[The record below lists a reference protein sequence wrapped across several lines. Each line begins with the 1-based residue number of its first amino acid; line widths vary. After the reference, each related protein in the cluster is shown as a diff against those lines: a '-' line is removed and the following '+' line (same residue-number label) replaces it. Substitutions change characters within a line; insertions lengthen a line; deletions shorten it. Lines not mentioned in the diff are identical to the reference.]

1 MEDFFW
7 HLRTPDLFEG
17 LPAEVKKAF
26 FDKASLRI
34 LRKKEYVFK
43 ENEPVFSC
51 FYLKKGIVRI
61 FRVSKNG
68 KEAVLFI
75 HNDGAL
81 FGLAEIINNK
91 TRKSNAQALS
101 PCQIYS
107 IAREDFEELLEHN
120 PCLSRRII
128 DTLGSRVRYLGE
140 KLESLMVDSVP
151 VRLIKMLLCLSVE
164 AIYKSQK
171 PVNVP
176 FSLSQYDFA
185 TMTGSCQQTVSE
197 ILKKLTKDGFIRVEG
212 RRIILLEPEKLFK
225 LFYGSN

>member
-1 MEDFFW
+1 MEDFYW

-107 IAREDFEELLEHN
+107 IAREDFE
-120 PCLSRRII
+120 
-128 DTLGSRVRYLGE
+128 
-140 KLESLMVDSVP
+140 
-151 VRLIKMLLCLSVE
+151 
-164 AIYKSQK
+164 
-171 PVNVP
+171 
-176 FSLSQYDFA
+176 
-185 TMTGSCQQTVSE
+185 
-197 ILKKLTKDGFIRVEG
+197 
-212 RRIILLEPEKLFK
+212 
-225 LFYGSN
+225 

>member
-81 FGLAEIINNK
+81 FGLAEIIK
-91 TRKSNAQALS
+91 HVKAM
-101 PCQIYS
+101 
-107 IAREDFEELLEHN
+107 
-120 PCLSRRII
+120 RRLFLHAKYI
-128 DTLGSRVRYLGE
+128 
-140 KLESLMVDSVP
+140 
-151 VRLIKMLLCLSVE
+151 
-164 AIYKSQK
+164 
-171 PVNVP
+171 
-176 FSLSQYDFA
+176 LSQ
-185 TMTGSCQQTVSE
+185 E
-197 ILKKLTKDGFIRVEG
+197 RILKNFLSTIRVYLAESS
-212 RRIILLEPEKLFK
+212 IHLEVVFDISAKSLK
-225 LFYGSN
+225 VSW